1 MLYIDFRKALLSGRL
16 LCPWSLKVLPR
27 WFRPSSAVPAVVGV
41 VGCQDVAGVAQWVHL
56 AVVQA
61 SHQCQACQACQACR
75 ECPGCQGCHPCPADA
90 DARHLSQ
97 WNLGVLH
104 QGPIWQWFPQL
115 GRQTPQ
121 LIYIS
126 NLYQS
131 RQPTIPSPQEV
142 VRLEWNLGGHKVVD
156 GIWWDMMRSKP
167 QSMSLLMSFVHV
179 DSQIVTWNIL
189 KSLVWLHFL
198 TFSDFPWLSVLPRRS
213 LHP

>member
-27 WFRPSSAVPAVVGV
+27 WFRPSSVVPAVVGV

-121 LIYIS
+121 LIWAIYT
-126 NLYQS
+126 NHD
-131 RQPTIPSPQEV
+131 SPQSQV
-142 VRLEWNLGGHKVVD
+142 HRKLYRVWN
-156 GIWWDMMRSKP
+156 
-167 QSMSLLMSFVHV
+167 
-179 DSQIVTWNIL
+179 
-189 KSLVWLHFL
+189 
-198 TFSDFPWLSVLPRRS
+198 DFWEATK
-213 LHP
+213 